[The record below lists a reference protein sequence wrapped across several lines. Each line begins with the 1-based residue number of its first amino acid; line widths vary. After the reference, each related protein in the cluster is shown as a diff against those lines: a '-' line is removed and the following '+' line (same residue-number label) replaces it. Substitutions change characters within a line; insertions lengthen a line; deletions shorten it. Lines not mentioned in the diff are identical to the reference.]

1 MFRLFRKEKPNYG
14 KIIAITLGV
23 IAGIAAIAALVYFG
37 IKLARKYFVCTDCD
51 CDELDDCECDCELCE
66 GNDAEE
72 AFADV
77 EVIDA

>member
-1 MFRLFRKEKPNYG
+1 MFLFRRKRTNYG

-37 IKLARKYFVCTDCD
+37 IKLARKYFVCTDCE
-51 CDELDDCECDCELCE
+51 CDDLDDCECDCELCDC
-66 GNDAEE
+66 NDAEE

-77 EVIDA
+77 DTVNA